1 MNTNPENYKLGL
13 FYFNRSD
20 SRIFV
25 PKMISKTGWTLNFAR
40 PETYIIIAAFFVIMF
55 IVTSVLDKN
64 KL

>member
-25 PKMISKTGWTLNFAR
+25 PKMISKTAWTVNFAR
-40 PETYIIIAAFFVIMF
+40 PETYLIILAFIALLIIIGNFD
-55 IVTSVLDKN
+55 S
-64 KL
+64 